1 MKKRLLYILAFL
13 ALIVPFACDNKDDL
27 LTENALEGGLINPAT
42 TSVNYVVGD
51 GAAYSFDLTLN
62 HGKTSNSAIVKVEL
76 FKSVFRGA
84 VDPDPEV
91 EGEDGELPARWSNE
105 VLEETIN
112 VADASTKIVSATPLN
127 FASLISDL
135 LINGEALPATDNL
148 MNIGDFFNFKVVST
162 LGDGRVM
169 EQAYDIKIAV
179 STRFAGKYRLAEGAY
194 WRIGVLSNEGSY
206 WPAETLIESVDA
218 KTYKMNGLAAW
229 ADNELFF
236 QIEDDGSI
244 TYPEKW
250 NGADQILNGQPLITC
265 LTNPSDMTH
274 VHCDNTNFIVK
285 DDVDGKDRLVMS
297 FGYYTGGSGP
307 REFYQVMEKIVE

>member
-1 MKKRLLYILAFL
+1 MKNKLLYILAFL
-13 ALIVPFACDNKDDL
+13 ALIVPFACDNKDDV
-27 LTENALEGGLINPAT
+27 LTENALEGGLINPST

-51 GAAYSFDLTLN
+51 GAAYSFDLVLN
-62 HGKTSNSAIVKVEL
+62 HGKTSQSAISKVEL
-76 FKSVFRGA
+76 YKSVFRGA
-84 VDPDPEV
+84 VAFSDPEK
-91 EGEDGELPARWSNE
+91 EGDSIPARWSNE
-105 VLEETIN
+105 ILEETIN
-112 VADASTKIVSATPLN
+112 IADSNTKNISATPLN
-127 FASLISDL
+127 YASLILDL
-135 LINGEALPATDNL
+135 LINGEALPASDGE
-148 MNIGDFFNFKVVST
+148 MNIGDYFNFRIENT
-162 LGDGRVM
+162 LGDGRVV

-194 WRIGVLSNEGSY
+194 WRIGELSDEGSY

-229 ADNELFF
+229 ADNELYF

-250 NGADQILNGQPLITC
+250 NGKAQILNGNPLITC

-297 FGYYTGGSGP
+297 FGYYTSGSGP

>member
-1 MKKRLLYILAFL
+1 MKKRLLYIIAFL

-51 GAAYSFDLTLN
+51 GAAYSFDLMLN
-62 HGKTSNSAIVKVEL
+62 HGKTSQSAITKIEL
-76 FKSVFRGA
+76 YKSAFRGA

-91 EGEDGELPARWSNE
+91 EGEEGELPARWSNE
-105 VLEETIN
+105 ILEETIN
-112 VADASTKIVSATPLN
+112 VADASTKSVSATPLN
-127 FASLISDL
+127 FASLIAGL

-148 MNIGDFFNFKVVST
+148 MNIGDYFNFKVVTT

-169 EQAYDIKIAV
+169 EQAYNIKIAV
-179 STRFAGKYRLAEGAY
+179 STRFAGKYRLAEGQY
-194 WRIGVLSNEGSY
+194 WRIGVLSDEGSY

-236 QIEDDGSI
+236 QIEDDGTI

-250 NGADQILNGQPLITC
+250 NGKDQILNDNPLITC

-274 VHCDNTNFIVK
+274 VFCDNTNFIVK

-297 FGYYTGGSGP
+297 FGYYTSGSGP